1 MDILI
6 NKNETI
12 CLTGHRQKS
21 FPWGYDESR
30 ESCLRFKEEVWDV
43 FVGAIE
49 FGTTTFWRVWRK
61 ALIWLVQRFCLN

>member
-1 MDILI
+1 MKTRKLGGDSMDILI

-30 ESCLRFKEEVWDV
+30 ESCLRFKEEV
-43 FVGAIE
+43 
-49 FGTTTFWRVWRK
+49 
-61 ALIWLVQRFCLN
+61 